1 MTSGRLTT
9 GEEVMAGKLSL
20 QLTTREA
27 RTVAATGR
35 MRTVPKPPR
44 DHRGTHLVGAL
55 VRPPETAFYLRFC
68 SSGGGTRT
76 HNLRINSPPLCQL
89 SYPGSEYRESS
100 SGLPR
105 DRARLDPR
113 IITGGIRMKLR
124 SLILFGAGIM
134 TGLAI
139 ARKMSEDE
147 PEVMHGPRRVT
158 APANPAL
165 RAVTSQAQ
173 RMADRATV
181 ASLEAIKRARGA
193 IRERLAEEPYDD
205 VNWN

>member
-1 MTSGRLTT
+1 
-9 GEEVMAGKLSL
+9 
-20 QLTTREA
+20 
-27 RTVAATGR
+27 
-35 MRTVPKPPR
+35 
-44 DHRGTHLVGAL
+44 
-55 VRPPETAFYLRFC
+55 
-68 SSGGGTRT
+68 
-76 HNLRINSPPLCQL
+76 
-89 SYPGSEYRESS
+89 
-100 SGLPR
+100 
-105 DRARLDPR
+105 
-113 IITGGIRMKLR
+113 MKLR

-139 ARKMSEDE
+139 ARKMSADE
-147 PEVMHGPRRVT
+147 PEVLHGPARVT

-165 RAVTSQAQ
+165 RAVTSQAP